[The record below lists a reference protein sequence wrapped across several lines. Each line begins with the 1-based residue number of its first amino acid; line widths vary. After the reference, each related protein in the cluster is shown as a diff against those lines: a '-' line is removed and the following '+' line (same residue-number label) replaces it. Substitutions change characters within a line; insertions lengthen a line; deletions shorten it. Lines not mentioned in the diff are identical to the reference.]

1 MAAAAVGAEFEP
13 LSPDDVLRPVNK
25 EICMK
30 FARKLASSLFAVSM
44 AIASPTAVHAQAP
57 EQFIP
62 LLSFRVGP
70 FAGNGTS
77 MFGGMID
84 YLNLVNS
91 KGGINGVKV
100 SYEECETEYNTSR
113 GVECY
118 ERLKSRRGGA
128 SLVETG
134 STGIA
139 YALLDRLPQDKIPM
153 TTVGYGRSDAA
164 DGRVFPW
171 VFPLISTY
179 WNQAAVMV
187 KYLGDQVGGIQNLK
201 GKKIVDLYHDSAY
214 GKESFPLLD
223 HYANELGFELIKIP
237 VPSPGIEQQSQWL
250 QIRQAKADYV
260 ILWGFGVM
268 NAAALKA
275 AARVG
280 FPRDRILGS
289 WWAGSEVD
297 TVPAGDA
304 AKGYLSL
311 NFTAPGS
318 FPVLEEIK
326 RTLYDAGKG
335 NLNSST
341 PVGTVSHVRGIVMAM
356 LMTEAIRTAQE
367 RFGKGKVMTA
377 EQVRW
382 GYENLK
388 LDAAR
393 QKELGALGLF
403 PTMATSCEDHEGSGA
418 TLVQQWDGT
427 KFVQKTGWLQGD
439 KALVRKFVE
448 QAAAKYAAE
457 KNIVPR
463 DCSKER

>member
-1 MAAAAVGAEFEP
+1 M
-13 LSPDDVLRPVNK
+13 SYSS
-25 EICMK
+25 
-30 FARKLASSLFAVSM
+30 KLASSLLAVSFAFTVPM
-44 AIASPTAVHAQAP
+44 AAHAQEQ

-62 LLSFRVGP
+62 LPSYRVGP
-70 FAGNGTS
+70 FGAGGAS
-77 MFGGMID
+77 LFGGMID
-84 YLNLVNS
+84 YLNLVNT
-91 KGGINGVKV
+91 KGGINGVKIV
-100 SYEECETEYNTSR
+100 YEECETEYNTSR

-118 ERLKSRRGGA
+118 ERLKNNHGGA
-128 SLVETG
+128 SLMETG

-179 WNQAAVMV
+179 WSQAAVMV
-187 KYLGDQVGGIQNLK
+187 KYLGDQVGGLQNLK

-214 GKESFPLLD
+214 GKESFPVLE
-223 HYANELGFELIKIP
+223 HYAKELGFELIKVP

-311 NFTAPGS
+311 SYTAPGS

-326 RTLYDAGKG
+326 QTLYNAGKG
-335 NLNSST
+335 NLDRNT
-341 PVGTVSHVRGIVMAM
+341 QFANVSHVRGIVVGI

-367 RFGKGKVMTA
+367 RYGKGKVVTA

-382 GYENLK
+382 GYEHLN

-393 QKELGALGLF
+393 QKKLGAFGLF
-403 PTMATSCEDHEGSGA
+403 PMMKTSCEDHEGSGA
-418 TLVQQWDGT
+418 TLVQQWDGA
-427 KFVQKTGWLQGD
+427 KFVQKTNWIQGD
-439 KALVRKFVE
+439 RTLVRKLAE
-448 QAAAKYAAE
+448 QSAAQYAAE
-457 KNIVPR
+457 KKITLR
-463 DCSKER
+463 DCSKEQ

>member
-1 MAAAAVGAEFEP
+1 MAA
-13 LSPDDVLRPVNK
+13 
-25 EICMK
+25 
-30 FARKLASSLFAVSM
+30 
-44 AIASPTAVHAQAP
+44 HAQGQ

-62 LLSFRVGP
+62 LPSYRVGP
-70 FAGNGTS
+70 FGEGGAS
-77 MFGGMID
+77 LFGGMID
-84 YLNLVNS
+84 YLNLVNA
-91 KGGINGVKV
+91 KGGINGVKIV
-100 SYEECETEYNTSR
+100 YEECETEYNTSR

-118 ERLKSRRGGA
+118 ERLKSKHGGA
-128 SLVETG
+128 SLMETG

-179 WNQAAVMV
+179 WSQAAVMV
-187 KYLGDQVGGIQNLK
+187 KYLGDQVGGLQNLK
-201 GKKIVDLYHDSAY
+201 GRKIVDLYHDSAY
-214 GKESFPLLD
+214 GKESFPILE
-223 HYANELGFELIKIP
+223 HYAKELGFELIKIP

-268 NAAALKA
+268 NAAALKT

-311 NFTAPGS
+311 NYTAPGS
-318 FPVLEEIK
+318 FPVIEEIK
-326 RTLYDAGKG
+326 RTLYDNRKG
-335 NLNSST
+335 NLDQNT
-341 PVGTVSHVRGIVMAM
+341 LFANVSHARGIVVGI

-367 RFGKGKVMTA
+367 RYGKGKVMTA

-382 GYENLK
+382 GYENLN
-388 LDAAR
+388 LNEAR
-393 QKELGALGLF
+393 QRELGAFGLF
-403 PTMATSCEDHEGSGA
+403 PTMKTSCEDHEGSGA
-418 TLVQQWDGT
+418 TLVQQWDGA
-427 KFVQKTGWLQGD
+427 KFVKKTNWIQGD
-439 KALVRKFVE
+439 RALVRKLAE
-448 QAAAKYAAE
+448 QSAAQYAAE
-457 KNIVPR
+457 KKITLR
-463 DCSKER
+463 DCRKEQ

>member
-1 MAAAAVGAEFEP
+1 MSYA
-13 LSPDDVLRPVNK
+13 S
-25 EICMK
+25 
-30 FARKLASSLFAVSM
+30 KLASSLLAVSLAFTAPM
-44 AIASPTAVHAQAP
+44 AAHAQAQ

-62 LLSFRVGP
+62 LTSYRVGP
-70 FAGNGTS
+70 FGEGGAS
-77 MFGGMID
+77 LFGGMID
-84 YLNLVNS
+84 YLNLVNA
-91 KGGINGVKV
+91 KGGINGVKIV
-100 SYEECETEYNTSR
+100 YEECETEYNTSR

-118 ERLKSRRGGA
+118 ERLKSRHGGA
-128 SLVETG
+128 SLMETG

-179 WNQAAVMV
+179 WSQAAVMV
-187 KYLGDQVGGIQNLK
+187 KYLGDQVGGLQNLK

-214 GKESFPLLD
+214 GKESFPILD
-223 HYANELGFELIKIP
+223 HYAKELGFELIKIP
-237 VPSPGIEQQSQWL
+237 VPTPGIEQQSQWL
-250 QIRQAKADYV
+250 QIRQARADYV

-268 NAAALKA
+268 NAAALRA

-297 TVPAGDA
+297 TIPAGDA

-311 NFTAPGS
+311 SYTAPGS

-326 RTLYDAGKG
+326 RTLYDNGKG
-335 NLNSST
+335 NLDRNT
-341 PVGTVSHVRGIVMAM
+341 LFANVSHVRGIVVGI

-367 RFGKGKVMTA
+367 RYGKGKVVTA

-382 GYENLK
+382 GYENLN
-388 LDAAR
+388 LNEAR
-393 QKELGALGLF
+393 LKELGAFGLF
-403 PTMATSCEDHEGSGA
+403 PTMKTSCEDHEGSGA

-427 KFVQKTGWLQGD
+427 KFVQKTNWLQGD
-439 KALVRKFVE
+439 RALVRKLAE
-448 QAAAKYAAE
+448 QSAAQYAAE
-457 KNIVPR
+457 KNITLR
-463 DCSKER
+463 DCSKEK